1 MQPHL
6 QGGQREAFKEPAHGT
21 VRLASLNPQG
31 RRQLGAEEGHPR
43 DSLGAAALSAGD
55 IRLCSNGLIG
65 HPPPHPHTRR
75 ADNPLACGPLWLAA
89 DHWVAC
95 QPRAAFLSPSA
106 RWSVSH

>member
-65 HPPPHPHTRR
+65 HPPPTHTHVGQIIPWP
-75 ADNPLACGPLWLAA
+75 AGPSGLL
-89 DHWVAC
+89 
-95 QPRAAFLSPSA
+95 PITGSPASPGQ
-106 RWSVSH
+106 HF